1 MRESDSMM
9 KTTDGMLRM
18 GSDYIQEEGSGA
30 GGRGVGKEWVTEI
43 REDNA

>member
-9 KTTDGMLRM
+9 KTTDGMLCM